1 MEDRAVWIIYSD
13 ESRFNYGAVRGVG
26 AVSLRRD
33 DSSRLSDEL
42 ARLLSDAGL
51 REMKWEKVR
60 TGRAASAAGKALEW
74 ALEHALRGELE
85 VETLT
90 WDATTSEASR
100 ARTRALAQLHAV
112 YQTLL
117 ASVIAR
123 HSERGDD
130 AWNWGV
136 VPDEQTAMPWT
147 RIQTALPQ
155 IDTITPE
162 RSETQP
168 LIQLADLFT
177 GLAVYSRA
185 AYDAYERWLS
195 FPDHEA
201 DALGVAAPRH
211 ARGSS
216 AYRLALLDDF
226 YTLCVCRAAGISL
239 RTRRGLYTYRA
250 DAPIRFRFQ

>member
-1 MEDRAVWIIYSD
+1 MVDRAVWIIYSD

-33 DSSRLSDEL
+33 DSARLSDEL
-42 ARLLSDAGL
+42 ARLLRDAGL

-74 ALEHALRGELE
+74 ALEHALGGDLE
-85 VETLT
+85 VESLT
-90 WDATTSEASR
+90 WDATTTEASR
-100 ARTRALAQLHAV
+100 ARRPALAQLRIA

-123 HSERGDD
+123 HTERGDD

-136 VPDEQTAMPWT
+136 VPDEQIAMPWM
-147 RIQTALPQ
+147 RIQAALPQ

-185 AYDAYERWLS
+185 AYEACERWLS
-195 FPDHEA
+195 FPDHDL
-201 DALGVAAPRH
+201 DALLGATPRH

-226 YTLCVCRAAGISL
+226 YTTCVRRLPGISL
-239 RTRRGLYTYRA
+239 QTRRGLYTYRA
-250 DAPIRFRFQ
+250 DAAIQFRFQ